1 MRIGQNKERETLTTF
16 INLFR
21 SYKSRT
27 KIDPCHFL
35 LGNKKCKKIVYQMS
49 SKGFDRCLQVF
60 ELVVSPS
67 DGIAKIHLIQL
78 DQGLIMRPSND
89 QGMVNLQLEG
99 VSL

>member
-35 LGNKKCKKIVYQMS
+35 LGNKKCKKLSAKCRAKGSIVASRS
-49 SKGFDRCLQVF
+49 S
-60 ELVVSPS
+60 S
-67 DGIAKIHLIQL
+67 
-78 DQGLIMRPSND
+78 
-89 QGMVNLQLEG
+89 
-99 VSL
+99 SLSRHPVA